1 MKKFSGGLMVLL
13 TLTLSSYA
21 FADYVIKFKNGRTVE
36 TAKCWEE
43 KNEVKFQW
51 QGGIASIP
59 KGNVLTIQQVEEEFP
74 ERIPREEKKSPT
86 DQPRQASS
94 EPPKEASQPEM
105 SKVEPALPVEKSA
118 SPKDEKEIDVEHY
131 KKQKAHYTE
140 QYEQALQRYLEAS
153 SRRDAEGKK
162 KAWEEFNRFGGQV
175 ITLETELKKKNN
187 GTVPSWWN
195 AEKKKEEK

>member
-1 MKKFSGGLMVLL
+1 MKKISVVMVALV
-13 TLTLSSYA
+13 TLSLSSYA
-21 FADYVIKFKNGRTVE
+21 FAGYVIKFKNGRTLE

-59 KGNVLTIQQVEEEFP
+59 KVNVLSIIQVEEKFP
-74 ERIPREEKKSPT
+74 DRTPREEQKSSAEE
-86 DQPRQASS
+86 PRQASL
-94 EPPKEASQPEM
+94 EAPKVASQPGM
-105 SKVEPALPVEKSA
+105 SKAEPAPPVEKSD
-118 SPKDEKEIDVEHY
+118 SPKKIKEIDVEYY

-153 SRRDAEGKK
+153 SRRDVEEKK

-187 GTVPSWWN
+187 GTVPSWWK
-195 AEKKKEEK
+195 EDKPKEEK